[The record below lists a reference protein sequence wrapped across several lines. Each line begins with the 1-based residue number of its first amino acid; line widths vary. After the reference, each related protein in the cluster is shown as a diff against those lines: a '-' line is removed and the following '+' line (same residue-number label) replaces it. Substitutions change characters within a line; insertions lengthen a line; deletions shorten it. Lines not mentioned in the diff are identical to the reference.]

1 MTEITLKQGTGAPNS
16 DDLVAGEVAIDN
28 FALTLYS
35 KDAIPGVGFVER
47 VGINDFL
54 ALDGGNAMKA
64 DIDLDAKYTVT
75 NVKEPSADGD
85 VATKLYVDELIGG
98 GAGSGN
104 PVVIS
109 DQAPADAEVGDLWF
123 CSLQGEEGLFC
134 YNSEDPQGEDG
145 YWFEVAGAK
154 GEDGIN
160 GIDGAEYDDTQVLL
174 DISTLQGETT
184 ALVAVDVDL
193 QNQIDTLEDSIVDG
207 GGFVDAPDDAK
218 LYGRKSEEWEEIVI
232 PDTDLTGYA
241 TETYVDDSIAAID
254 FPDGAGMLISDTEP
268 ANPVEGTQWLN
279 SDTAEVYIW
288 DGAAW
293 LEFPAGSGGSVGGL
307 WEANGD
313 DVYYS
318 LGNVGVGTSDP
329 SQKLTISDVS
339 APVYI
344 SQNRGNVSSLVG
356 PDGAD
361 GGLYIGTTSD
371 HEVRLH
377 TSGERRLTID
387 TAGNVGVGT
396 DDPKGILSV
405 ANANGGVFEF
415 LPSSDNNFIRSYDRT
430 ASSYV
435 PYAVQALTHSFNMGN
450 NNSALFINDAG
461 DATFAGTVSA
471 KRFNLT
477 DDRAV
482 RIELNDASNALGKK
496 WIRSVSGRFDVVCH
510 DYSRSIFV
518 VEDNGDTTIRGNLI
532 SQGDATF
539 SGAVDAREINR
550 NGYSGIHFTT
560 NYLLPM
566 DSTGAFSTGKVDL
579 GNTSYKFKNGYF
591 SGTVTSTRMT
601 QDGAPVIDAKGL
613 ITTLS
618 TLRNATKDETTV
630 KGLRDAISDAIGGL
644 IEKFENEIATM
655 PAGDES

>member
-75 NVKEPSADGD
+75 NVKEPSADSD

-268 ANPVEGTQWLN
+268 ADPVEGTQWLN

-293 LEFPAGSGGSVGGL
+293 LEFPAGSGGSGLEPTVDLTGYATEVYVDDAVSAVPAAPVDSVNGKTGAVVLSAADVGALPNDYVPPGGSGGGL
-307 WEANGD
+307 W
-313 DVYYS
+313 
-318 LGNVGVGTSDP
+318 T
-329 SQKLTISDVS
+329 
-339 APVYI
+339 
-344 SQNRGNVSSLVG
+344 
-356 PDGAD
+356 
-361 GGLYIGTTSD
+361 
-371 HEVRLH
+371 
-377 TSGERRLTID
+377 
-387 TAGNVGVGT
+387 
-396 DDPKGILSV
+396 
-405 ANANGGVFEF
+405 
-415 LPSSDNNFIRSYDRT
+415 
-430 ASSYV
+430 
-435 PYAVQALTHSFNMGN
+435 
-450 NNSALFINDAG
+450 
-461 DATFAGTVSA
+461 
-471 KRFNLT
+471 
-477 DDRAV
+477 
-482 RIELNDASNALGKK
+482 
-496 WIRSVSGRFDVVCH
+496 
-510 DYSRSIFV
+510 
-518 VEDNGDTTIRGNLI
+518 DNGDGSIGYTGNVRVTGDLLAAKADADFDALAIGTDAGKTNQGYYTVAIGYQAGKTSQGEESVAVGYDAAGI
-532 SQGDATF
+532 SQGTLATAI
-539 SGAVDAREINR
+539 G
-550 NGYSGIHFTT
+550 
-560 NYLLPM
+560 
-566 DSTGAFSTGKVDL
+566 TGAGYNTQGQYATAVGNLAGKANQGEKAVAVGHNSGQTTQGLNAVAVGYNSGVTNQGDNSIAI
-579 GNTSYKFKNGYF
+579 GNAAGATDQGANGIIINSSGVSRNRTVAGHIYITSGQGSLDYNGADAWTF
-591 SGTVTSTRMT
+591 DGGVVNGLSGFR
-601 QDGAPVIDAKGL
+601 QNGAPVIDAKGL
-613 ITTLS
+613 ISTLS